1 MIQNADLNELL
12 NWTFITSC
20 KQCNRVHT
28 RRGKICQECENY
40 NQKILR
46 KEEENVSNSKEK
58 R

>member
-1 MIQNADLNELL
+1 MIQNADLNELI

-40 NQKILR
+40 NQNNLK
-46 KEEENVSNSKEK
+46 KDKQNDCNSKEK

>member
-1 MIQNADLNELL
+1 MIQNADLNELI

-40 NQKILR
+40 NQKNL
-46 KEEENVSNSKEK
+46 KKDKQNDCNSKEK